1 MTATTIRRATG
12 PLILGLG
19 ILASAA
25 QVAAND
31 EEDLDAAYNSGSVGS
46 DWFNN
51 VTIGGYGELHLNLN
65 KDDANEIDYHRWVL
79 FINHRFSDK
88 IVLYSEFELEHS
100 LAGDGKPGEVEL
112 EQAYIDIAMNGG
124 TSFKA
129 GLFLLPVGTLN
140 ETHEPDTFYGVER
153 NPVEK
158 NIIPTTWWEAG
169 IGLSGS
175 SESVSWD
182 VAVHSGLAVP
192 DSYKI
197 RSGRK
202 KVAEAPAEDAA
213 VTGRVT
219 YSGNGFKVA
228 GFAQYQGDI
237 TQGRDEGADATL
249 IGATLDATIGAIQI
263 KGLVS
268 SWDIGGAAAAA
279 AGADEQWGYFIEPSY
294 KISDNLGVFARYAE
308 YQDYTGSTT
317 DVVTVGVNYWPID
330 QVVFKADYNDA
341 GGEESFNLGV
351 GYSF

>member
-1 MTATTIRRATG
+1 MTATTIRRTSG
-12 PLILGLG
+12 SLILGLG

-25 QVAAND
+25 QVAAKD
-31 EEDLDAAYNSGSVGS
+31 HEDLDAAYNNGSVGS
-46 DWFNN
+46 DWFQN
-51 VTIGGYGELHLNLN
+51 TSIGGYGELHLNLN
-65 KDDANEIDYHRWVL
+65 QDGDNEIDFHRWVL
-79 FINHRFSDK
+79 FVNHRFSDK
-88 IVLYSEFELEHS
+88 VALYSEFELEHS

-112 EQAYIDIAMNGG
+112 EQAYVDIAMDGG

-169 IGLSGS
+169 LGLSGS
-175 SESVSWD
+175 TEALKWD
-182 VAVHSGLAVP
+182 VAVHSGLSVP

-219 YSGNGFKVA
+219 YSGNGFQVA
-228 GFAQYQGDI
+228 GFAQYQSDI
-237 TQGRDEGADATL
+237 TQGRDGADATL
-249 IGATLDATIGAIQI
+249 IGATLDANMGAFRLR
-263 KGLVS
+263 GLVS

-294 KISDNLGVFARYAE
+294 KLNDSLGVFARYAE
-308 YQDYTGSTT
+308 YQDYTGNTT
-317 DVVTVGVNYWPID
+317 DVVTFGVNYWPHE

-341 GGEESFNLGV
+341 GGSESINLGV

>member
-12 PLILGLG
+12 PLLLGLG

-31 EEDLDAAYNSGSVGS
+31 DEDLDAAYNSGSVGS

-65 KDDANEIDYHRWVL
+65 QDDANEVDYHRWVL

-88 IVLYSEFELEHS
+88 IVLYSEFELAHS

-228 GFAQYQGDI
+228 GFAQYQGC
-237 TQGRDEGADATL
+237 L
-249 IGATLDATIGAIQI
+249 
-263 KGLVS
+263 
-268 SWDIGGAAAAA
+268 
-279 AGADEQWGYFIEPSY
+279 
-294 KISDNLGVFARYAE
+294 
-308 YQDYTGSTT
+308 
-317 DVVTVGVNYWPID
+317 
-330 QVVFKADYNDA
+330 
-341 GGEESFNLGV
+341 
-351 GYSF
+351 

>member
-1 MTATTIRRATG
+1 M
-12 PLILGLG
+12 
-19 ILASAA
+19 
-25 QVAAND
+25 
-31 EEDLDAAYNSGSVGS
+31 
-46 DWFNN
+46 
-51 VTIGGYGELHLNLN
+51 
-65 KDDANEIDYHRWVL
+65 
-79 FINHRFSDK
+79 
-88 IVLYSEFELEHS
+88 
-100 LAGDGKPGEVEL
+100 EVEL

-228 GFAQYQGDI
+228 GFAQYVSHASRQTPIRPGGVH
-237 TQGRDEGADATL
+237 QLHGVMCSFLSPWLSVARVSTL
-249 IGATLDATIGAIQI
+249 
-263 KGLVS
+263 
-268 SWDIGGAAAAA
+268 
-279 AGADEQWGYFIEPSY
+279 
-294 KISDNLGVFARYAE
+294 ARW
-308 YQDYTGSTT
+308 Q
-317 DVVTVGVNYWPID
+317 
-330 QVVFKADYNDA
+330 
-341 GGEESFNLGV
+341 
-351 GYSF
+351 

>member
-1 MTATTIRRATG
+1 MTATTIRRASG

-25 QVAAND
+25 QVAAKD
-31 EEDLDAAYNSGSVGS
+31 HEDLDAEYSNGSVGS
-46 DWFNN
+46 DWFQN
-51 VTIGGYGELHLNLN
+51 TSIGGYGELHLNLN
-65 KDDANEIDYHRWVL
+65 DDSDNEIDYHRWVL

-88 IVLYSEFELEHS
+88 INLYSEFELEHS

-112 EQAYIDIAMNGG
+112 EQAYVDIALDGG
-124 TSFKA
+124 TNFKA

-140 ETHEPDTFYGVER
+140 ESHEPDTFYGVER

-175 SESVSWD
+175 TDGGVSWD
-182 VAVHSGLAVP
+182 VAVHSGLSVP
-192 DSYKI
+192 DTYKI

-213 VTGRVT
+213 VTGRLT
-219 YSGNGFKVA
+219 YSGSGFTVA

-249 IGATLDATIGAIQI
+249 LGATLDASMGQFRLR
-263 KGLVS
+263 GLIA

-279 AGADEQWGYFIEPSY
+279 AGADDQWGFYIEPSY
-294 KISDNLGVFARYAE
+294 KISDSLGIFARYAE
-308 YQDYTGSTT
+308 YDDYSGET

-330 QVVFKADYNDA
+330 NVVFKADYNDA
-341 GGEESFNLGV
+341 GDSESVNLGV